1 MLRRFLRS
9 VSAAK
14 QRAEPTFR
22 RQAGSAQ
29 CLVGQTMAG
38 GSRFNGAS
46 SLSST
51 SAIGMAAAAM
61 AFMGATV
68 TSAAICDAKRELN
81 VDEVI
86 ALYHEVDVNMRIM
99 AQKLMEALAHE
110 IDLEM
115 EKEEIDRLS
124 VEQRA
129 IQMSDT
135 FERVLGQVQDSVFRN
150 NGVTKEQVIAAMQRI
165 ESGAMQLSQQDADAI
180 QDYIRKLGR
189 LRWECT
195 GSREPI
201 SRQGIQRPKPE
212 TTPIP
217 RHVLL
222 NMSKELIPSLTKEM
236 EIIVDKFKKD
246 KADLHDQVIRQRLAK
261 LYLEASQ
268 RVTEAIAVKY
278 KVSVEDFQEA
288 LLFFHDDAAFQVTI
302 TQLTEQQHQRFVDLG
317 L

>member
-1 MLRRFLRS
+1 
-9 VSAAK
+9 
-14 QRAEPTFR
+14 
-22 RQAGSAQ
+22 
-29 CLVGQTMAG
+29 MAG

-51 SAIGMAAAAM
+51 SAIGMAAM

-236 EIIVDKFKKD
+236 EIIVDKFKMD

>member
-1 MLRRFLRS
+1 
-9 VSAAK
+9 
-14 QRAEPTFR
+14 
-22 RQAGSAQ
+22 
-29 CLVGQTMAG
+29 
-38 GSRFNGAS
+38 
-46 SLSST
+46 
-51 SAIGMAAAAM
+51 
-61 AFMGATV
+61 MGATV

-236 EIIVDKFKKD
+236 EIIVDKFKMD